1 MDVLGW
7 ELVGSGCVGLGAGR
21 QWMCWVDG
29 ESASILFHLTL
40 ESCLFSWLI
49 QF

>member
-7 ELVGSGCVGLGAGR
+7 ELVGSGCVGLRAGR

-29 ESASILFHLTL
+29 ELVGSGCVGLT
-40 ESCLFSWLI
+40 ESW
-49 QF
+49 